1 MSNNFHNEDILGK
14 AYDARLMRRLLNYA
28 KPYWKA
34 FLVTVIMVV
43 MITAIDLA
51 RPYLIKTAIDD
62 YITNTPMIVVQDPD
76 QYPNA
81 VEHKGMYLVSQRY
94 AADLEHYPRY
104 QIMVYEGGKYLVAS
118 SFSADSFSIEERN
131 GEVIF
136 INSHGEFTGEL
147 LSEDSYKNFR
157 QSDVKGLYRLGFTF
171 LGLVILGFG
180 LNYAQVYL
188 LQRTGQRILFNLR
201 NEIFTHLQKMSLSFF
216 DKNPVGRLVTRVT
229 NDTETLNEMFTN
241 VLVNLFKDIFMLIG
255 IMVIMATLNLKLAL
269 VIFLMLPLVLTASAI
284 FRIKARTAYREVRT
298 KLARINANIA
308 ENISGM
314 RIVQIFKQEEK
325 KFKEFDEIN
334 TSYLKATL
342 MEIRVFAIFRPF
354 IDLLYYLA
362 LALLIWFGGGSV
374 LRGTIE
380 FGVLYAF
387 VSYVQ
392 MFFQPINDLT
402 EKYNILQS
410 SMASSERIFQLL
422 DKEEDIKN
430 PQNPKELKEVQGK
443 IEFKNVWF
451 AYNEGEWVLRDVSFT
466 INPGETIAFVGA
478 TGAGKT
484 SIISLI
490 SRFYDIQKG
499 EILVD
504 GINIKDISQQELRKH
519 IGVVLQ
525 DVFLFSGDIKSNIR
539 LNNTKI
545 SDDDIAQIAKTINAD
560 TFIEKLPDKYNE
572 EVQERGST
580 FSSGQRQLLAFARA
594 LAFDPSI
601 LVLDEA
607 TANIDTETEVLIQ
620 QALLKLIEGRTT
632 IIVAHRLSTIQ
643 NADKIIVMHKGKI
656 REMGNHQELLQK
668 GGLYHDLY
676 QLQYKEEFLEE
687 DKKTV

>member
-1 MSNNFHNEDILGK
+1 MANNIHDEEILGK
-14 AYDARLMRRLLNYA
+14 AYDSKLMKRLLKYA

-34 FLVTVIMVV
+34 FALSICFLLV
-43 MITAIDLA
+43 ITAIDLT
-51 RPYLIKTAIDD
+51 RPYLVKIAIDD
-62 YITNTPMIVVQDPD
+62 YIFTSPMVAFDNPVDHS
-76 QYPNA
+76 NA
-81 VEHKGMYLVSQRY
+81 VEFRGRY
-94 AADLEHYPRY
+94 FVKERLLPEDYPDNPRY
-104 QIMVYEGGKYLVAS
+104 QIMSYEGQNYLVPS
-118 SFSADSFSIEERN
+118 TFKSEDFQVREEN
-131 GEVIF
+131 GVVYFLNDE
-136 INSHGEFTGEL
+136 GEFSGEL
-147 LSEDSYKNFR
+147 MDRESYITFR
-157 QSDVKGLYRLGFTF
+157 DRDINGLLRIGLIF
-171 LGLVILGFG
+171 LGIVLLGFG
-180 LNYAQVYL
+180 LNYAQVIL
-188 LQRTGQRILFNLR
+188 LNRTGQQILFNLR
-201 NEIFTHLQKMSLSFF
+201 EEIFVHLQKMSLSFF

-229 NDTETLNEMFTN
+229 NDTETLNEMFVN
-241 VLVNLFKDIFMLIG
+241 VMVNLFKDVFMLVG
-255 IMVIMATLNLKLAL
+255 ILIIMARLNLRLATITL
-269 VIFLMLPLVLTASAI
+269 LMLPVVLLSSVI

-298 KLARINANIA
+298 RLARINANIA

-314 RIVQIFKQEEK
+314 RIVQIFKKEQK
-325 KFKEFDEIN
+325 KYKEFDGIN
-334 TSYLKATL
+334 SSYLEASLSEVK
-342 MEIRVFAIFRPF
+342 VFAVFRPF
-354 IDLLYYLA
+354 IDLLYFLS

-387 VSYVQ
+387 ISYIQ

-402 EKYNILQS
+402 EKYNILQA

-422 DKEEDIKN
+422 DTKADINNPEEPKDIT
-430 PQNPKELKEVQGK
+430 EVEGK

-466 INPGETIAFVGA
+466 INPGETVAFVGA

-499 EILVD
+499 EILID
-504 GINIKDISQQELRKH
+504 GVNIKDVTQQELRKF

-525 DVFLFSGDIKSNIR
+525 DVFLFSGDVKTNIR
-539 LNNTKI
+539 LNNEHI
-545 SDDDIAQIAKTINAD
+545 SDEQIVEIARTINAD
-560 TFIEKLPDKYNE
+560 KFIEKLPDKYDE

-620 QALLKLIEGRTT
+620 EALEKLIEGRTT
-632 IIVAHRLSTIQ
+632 IVVAHRLSTIQ

-656 REMGNHQELLQK
+656 REMGTHQELLDN
-668 GGLYHDLY
+668 GGIYHDLY
-676 QLQYKEEFLEE
+676 QLQYKEELVE
-687 DKKTV
+687 KTI